1 MIKKNKARNQH
12 KNILEKK
19 QQGKKKNKTQ
29 LFIYGD
35 ATQKVKAT

>member
-19 QQGKKKNKTQ
+19 QQGKKKQTHNFLSMEMQHK
-29 LFIYGD
+29 
-35 ATQKVKAT
+35 K